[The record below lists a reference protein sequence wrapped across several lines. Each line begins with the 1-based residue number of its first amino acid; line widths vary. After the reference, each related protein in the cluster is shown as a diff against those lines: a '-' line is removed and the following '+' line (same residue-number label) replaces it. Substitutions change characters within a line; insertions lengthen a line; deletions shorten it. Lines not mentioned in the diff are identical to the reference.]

1 MKKTSKVL
9 TLLLCA
15 VLLIAGTVAGT
26 VAYLSDSSETV
37 TNTFSVGNI
46 DIEMKEH
53 ALGADGQLTD
63 TETVEEDSYK
73 ILPGTQQPKDP
84 FVRIFADSEAC
95 YVFVQVWE
103 VNNAAS
109 DSLRYVS
116 WEIDDQWTLL
126 KTENNVST
134 YYLTLNHAM
143 SDEDEEYNVLKDK
156 TVSYSENLTK
166 DMIDALGE
174 NVPQLVFKGFAVQ
187 LGAASTADD
196 AWAQVASESLPP
208 QS

>member
-53 ALGADGQLTD
+53 ALGADGKLSD
-63 TETVEEDSYK
+63 AETAEEDSYK

-84 FVRIFADSEAC
+84 FVRVLKDSEDC
-95 YVFVQVWE
+95 WVFVQVWE

-187 LGAASTADD
+187 LGAASTAAD